1 MFFACLTN
9 IILLLL
15 LSFLQQ
21 LSHSFAGFQTQQQF
35 TQQQQPLLLLSWQQQ
50 QQPLFSSEQQQQR
63 HLQSSQL
70 TTIQGE
76 DIRED
81 NNNNAVFPPP
91 PLILP
96 PPILPSASHD
106 SVVVVVNSNV
116 FVPDG
121 GSAALAEAV
130 ASSSCDSHY
139 PMVVGDIGNADT
151 TGSIGVNFTSGAIDE
166 GGRRVV
172 RAVEG
177 WRSSP
182 DIMDNLQSLC
192 VDMYKLLYTTEQQQ
206 QQNEQQDNDD
216 VDGLLSSNGI
226 SYIKSLLVYLV
237 PTFLSI
243 AILLFILPLSA
254 CTCCSTKCR
263 SCVSCSCC
271 LLWCCGARRQSPRP
285 FPVCNRIVGS
295 VGVILLTI
303 GITAVALLA
312 VFWTDKLHSGLS
324 KTQCVLS
331 SLVSDAING
340 SEGDKNNEGFV
351 GLLPALQIMSDVSE
365 QLDPAAVEGVMAR
378 LEDIVETALN
388 VTNYKDELI
397 DSLDDLT
404 MVLNDDVN
412 NPDRTTTDE
421 GTHHMFVFNSFV
433 SDLLMLPKFNAE
445 ISEVRKN
452 TLWM

>member
-1 MFFACLTN
+1 MANVLLMFLF
-9 IILLLL
+9 
-15 LSFLQQ
+15 SFLHVCIIPFNCSSVQ
-21 LSHSFAGFQTQQQF
+21 FQQF
-35 TQQQQPLLLLSWQQQ
+35 LQPSW
-50 QQPLFSSEQQQQR
+50 R
-63 HLQSSQL
+63 HLQSAQP
-70 TTIQGE
+70 TVVEVI
-76 DIRED
+76 D
-81 NNNNAVFPPP
+81 NDLFVSSTADDEFPPP
-91 PLILP
+91 PLTL
-96 PPILPSASHD
+96 PPILPLLPTPPLD
-106 SVVVVVNSNV
+106 NMNSVVAVVVSE
-116 FVPDG
+116 G

-130 ASSSCDSHY
+130 ASSSCAAHY
-139 PMVVGDIGNADT
+139 PIVVVAGDIDHADNI
-151 TGSIGVNFTSGAIDE
+151 GSLGLNFTAAGAIDE

-182 DIMDNLQSLC
+182 DIMDNLESLY
-192 VDMYKLLYTTEQQQ
+192 VDMYKMVFADEQ
-206 QQNEQQDNDD
+206 QQNEQQQNEQQLDQLD
-216 VDGLLSSNGI
+216 DGLLSSNGV

-237 PTFLSI
+237 PTFVAI
-243 AILLFILPLSA
+243 AMLLLVLPLSA

-271 LLWCCGARRQSPRP
+271 LLWCCGARRHAARP

-295 VGVILLTI
+295 VGVLLLTI

-331 SLVSDAING
+331 SLVSDAVNG
-340 SEGDKNNEGFV
+340 SEGDEKKEGFV
-351 GLLPALQIMSDVSE
+351 GLLPALQIMSEVSE

-388 VTNYKDELI
+388 VTNYKDQLI
-397 DSLDDLT
+397 DSLGDLT
-404 MVLNDDVN
+404 EVLDADTN
-412 NPDRTTTDE
+412 NPDRSAD
-421 GTHHMFVFNSFV
+421 GTHHMFVFNAFV

-452 TLWM
+452 TL